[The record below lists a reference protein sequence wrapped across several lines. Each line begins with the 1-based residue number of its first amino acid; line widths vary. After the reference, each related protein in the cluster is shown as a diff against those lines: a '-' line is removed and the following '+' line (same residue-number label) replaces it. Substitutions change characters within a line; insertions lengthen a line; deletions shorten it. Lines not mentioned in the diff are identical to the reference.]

1 MSRFLTADRIVGVIL
16 LILCCLFTYFA
27 FDLAKT
33 IPPFFKNQPMRVD
46 TLPRILGVAG
56 IIASVVTIIAP
67 TTGAKARADAV
78 KNADADASKGEGEG
92 ASEGEELTQAQLKEN
107 QDRMADLS
115 FANFRQAKWGQLVA
129 MIALMIVYST
139 YLRAG
144 GFIPSTFF
152 LLLLGSIILG
162 ERRWI
167 AMVMVS
173 LVAPLAIWLLVTYVL
188 DRTIPPLPKA
198 IMNMLGG

>member
-1 MSRFLTADRIVGVIL
+1 MSRFLSADRIVGVIL
-16 LILCCLFTYFA
+16 LILCCMFTYFA

-33 IPPFFKNQPMRVD
+33 IPPFFQNQPMRVD

-56 IIASVVTIIAP
+56 ILASLVTIIAP
-67 TTGAKARADAV
+67 TTGAAREKQPKQV
-78 KNADADASKGEGEG
+78 KDNE
-92 ASEGEELTQAQLKEN
+92 
-107 QDRMADLS
+107 DRMADLS
-115 FANFRQAKWGQLVA
+115 FANFGQAKWGQLIA

-144 GFIPSTFF
+144 GFIPATF
-152 LLLLGSIILG
+152 LLLLFGSIILG

-167 AMVMVS
+167 AMVIVS

-198 IMNMLGG
+198 LLTLIGG

>member
-1 MSRFLTADRIVGVIL
+1 MSRLLSADRIVGVIL

-56 IIASVVTIIAP
+56 ILASIVTIIAP
-67 TTGAKARADAV
+67 TTGAKREPQQKQV
-78 KNADADASKGEGEG
+78 
-92 ASEGEELTQAQLKEN
+92 KEN
-107 QDRMADLS
+107 EDRMADLS
-115 FANFRQAKWGQLVA
+115 FANFGQAKWGQLIA

-144 GFIPSTFF
+144 GFIPATFF
-152 LLLLGSIILG
+152 LLLFGSIILG

-167 AMVMVS
+167 AMVIVS
-173 LVAPLAIWLLVTYVL
+173 IVAPLAIWLLVTYVL
-188 DRTIPPLPKA
+188 DRTIPPLPRA
-198 IMNMLGG
+198 LLDMLRG

>member
-1 MSRFLTADRIVGVIL
+1 MSRLLSADRIVGVIL

-33 IPPFFKNQPMRVD
+33 IPPFFQNQPMRVD
-46 TLPRILGVAG
+46 TLPRILGIAG

-67 TTGAKARADAV
+67 TTGSSAAQST
-78 KNADADASKGEGEG
+78 DADK
-92 ASEGEELTQAQLKEN
+92 QLKEN

-115 FANFRQAKWGQLVA
+115 FDNFGQAKWGQLVA

-144 GFIPSTFF
+144 GFIPATFF
-152 LLLLGSIILG
+152 LLLFGSIILG

-167 AMVMVS
+167 VMV
-173 LVAPLAIWLLVTYVL
+173 LVSFLAPMAIWLLVTYVL

-198 IMNMLGG
+198 IMNMLGA

>member
-1 MSRFLTADRIVGVIL
+1 MSRLLSADRIVGFIL

-56 IIASVVTIIAP
+56 ILASIVTIIAP
-67 TTGAKARADAV
+67 TTGAKREPEN
-78 KNADADASKGEGEG
+78 K
-92 ASEGEELTQAQLKEN
+92 QLKEN
-107 QDRMADLS
+107 EDRMADLS
-115 FANFRQAKWGQLVA
+115 FANFGQAKWGQLVA

-144 GFIPSTFF
+144 GFIPSTFC
-152 LLLLGSIILG
+152 LLLFGSIILG

-167 AMVMVS
+167 AMIIVS
-173 LVAPLAIWLLVTYVL
+173 VVAPLAIWLLVTYVL

-198 IMNMLGG
+198 LMNMLGG